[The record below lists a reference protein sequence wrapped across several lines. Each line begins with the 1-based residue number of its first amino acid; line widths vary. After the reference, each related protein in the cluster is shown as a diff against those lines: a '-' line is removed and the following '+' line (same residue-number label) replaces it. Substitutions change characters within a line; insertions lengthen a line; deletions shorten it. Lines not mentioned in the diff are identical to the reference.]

1 MTKVNDSNNLIMI
14 MLNLADIADEKHI
27 TPFENEMGYGYRAF
41 TNYIR
46 SGINEIINLKRDY
59 FSALEMRDYAKWEL
73 EENKAI
79 LERIFGRSDIEIYS
93 DDEISRFKALADEIQ
108 KEIDEEINAD
118 GGSDSK

>member
-1 MTKVNDSNNLIMI
+1 MTKVNDSNKLIMI

-46 SGINEIINLKRDY
+46 SGIKEIINLKQDY

-93 DDEISRFKALADEIQ
+93 DDEISRFRALADEIQ
-108 KEIDEEINAD
+108 KEIDEEVNTD
-118 GGSDSK
+118 DD